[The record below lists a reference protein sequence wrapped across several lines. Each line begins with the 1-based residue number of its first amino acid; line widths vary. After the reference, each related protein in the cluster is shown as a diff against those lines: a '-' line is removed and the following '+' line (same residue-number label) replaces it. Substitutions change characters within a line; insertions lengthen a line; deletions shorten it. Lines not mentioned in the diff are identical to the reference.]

1 MSHNGKY
8 YVRKVP
14 KNKPSSTLIS
24 AFFSKR
30 QKLDVSVDAPSNDE
44 TECKPTDVG
53 DNNINKLCDEIK
65 SVTGD
70 SDGANICKQSETVSV
85 EVAVQTPVAMVA
97 STTTTPLQK
106 KVQLRETRAEID
118 FKPAHSNI
126 DRRRFDMNRYT
137 VNYPWLYHTSEKGYL
152 CKLCELTYG
161 SNCSD
166 SSSMSV
172 ISVTSPFISPGLETL
187 GTHPSR
193 LLDKHANSTPHLK
206 ASKINAEVKVKIG
219 LKQKMSV
226 LEQLSMKNESDLKA
240 EKERNASVLKKLFQS
255 IYFIIRKKW
264 AQTNFEDFVRFV
276 ASLGVED
283 IARHI
288 EIAPP
293 QATYLSVKTATEL
306 IELIGENIEQSLLDS
321 LRKAPFYSLLA
332 DESTDE
338 ANKTQLSVFCRWYHE
353 SHSNFTDHFMG
364 LVEVQKTD
372 SATLMDVLHGFL
384 IAKGIPIEKCR
395 FVAFDGTNSMSG
407 IRTGLQRRFRNYAP
421 KSLYINCRCHRLA
434 LCLKHLMKT
443 FPLLVEVDEALLA
456 IWKLFKYSPQRFAV
470 LQDVQV
476 VYGMDKLMLIRAA
489 TTRWLSHG
497 KACVRFIERYESVLD
512 ALDQI
517 YQQKREPE
525 VFGLRSILVQKN
537 VVAMICVLSDVLKPL
552 NHLSLYLQKTD
563 VVLCNVEEKV
573 KATVTDLEVIKE
585 TYLEFQENNQIG
597 DQLYVSRLSELLLI
611 INERTDL
618 QRRHRGHLEN
628 LDIKAFIKDV
638 AVPFIDSLIGEINDA
653 FYMHPVFDAFRKAL
667 DPSMIEANASAVD
680 LQNHG
685 KEALTVLCGHYGEPG
700 EDIFQGH
707 VTRCERD
714 LDPDATEAEYCAFKH
729 QIKIMKR
736 MKARNPQPSNSNEG
750 DQVNNLLS
758 MFLKVSGDPVLQ
770 ESFPMMCKLLYLVN
784 IIPASTASVE
794 RSFSQMALLKTPMR
808 SRLSCKS
815 INAIMRINIEGA
827 STLTEYELELVQNF
841 KLAKDRHL
849 SL

>member
-14 KNKPSSTLIS
+14 KYKPSSTLIS

-161 SNCSD
+161 CNCSD

-240 EKERNASVLKKLFQS
+240 EKERNG
-255 IYFIIRKKW
+255 R
-264 AQTNFEDFVRFV
+264 T
-276 ASLGVED
+276 
-283 IARHI
+283 
-288 EIAPP
+288 
-293 QATYLSVKTATEL
+293 LS
-306 IELIGENIEQSLLDS
+306 S

-585 TYLEFQENNQIG
+585 TYLEFQENNHIG

-827 STLTEYELELVQNF
+827 STLTEYELEQLVQNF